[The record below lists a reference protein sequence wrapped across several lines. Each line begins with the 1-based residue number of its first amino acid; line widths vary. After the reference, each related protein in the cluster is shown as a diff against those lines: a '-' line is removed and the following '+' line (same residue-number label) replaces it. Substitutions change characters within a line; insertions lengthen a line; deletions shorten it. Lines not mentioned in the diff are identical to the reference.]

1 MSLQDQLAEELR
13 AAMRSGDNLRR
24 DVIRGLRS
32 SLHNAQIA
40 KGSEL
45 TEEEER
51 GVLAREARQ
60 RRESIA
66 EFEKGNRTDLVEKE
80 RGELAIIETYLPPA
94 ASREELRAAAEKV
107 IAEVGAKGPG
117 DRGKVMPR
125 LISEFRGRA
134 EGSEV
139 AAVVNELLTG
149 AAS

>member
-1 MSLQDQLAEELR
+1 
-13 AAMRSGDNLRR
+13 MRSGDNLRR
-24 DVIRGLRS
+24 DVVRGLRS

-40 KGSEL
+40 KGGPLS
-45 TEEEER
+45 EEEER

-80 RGELAIIETYLPPA
+80 RSELAIIETYLPPA

-107 IAEVGAKGPG
+107 IAEVGARGPA

-125 LISEFRGRA
+125 LVAEFRGRA

-149 AAS
+149 SS